1 MQMMMNK
8 SEHTNG
14 NGTEDKCGV
23 EPFTETNIVIV
34 ESVVNII
41 AMALHLIGMYLLSK
55 VRHNDIDR
63 NERVFLFG
71 LRYFI

>member
-1 MQMMMNK
+1 MMMNG
-8 SEHTNG
+8 SEHTNE
-14 NGTEDKCGV
+14 NGTGNKCGV
-23 EPFTETNIVIV
+23 EPFAETNIVIV
-34 ESVVNII
+34 ETVVNII

-55 VRHNDIDR
+55 VRRNDIER